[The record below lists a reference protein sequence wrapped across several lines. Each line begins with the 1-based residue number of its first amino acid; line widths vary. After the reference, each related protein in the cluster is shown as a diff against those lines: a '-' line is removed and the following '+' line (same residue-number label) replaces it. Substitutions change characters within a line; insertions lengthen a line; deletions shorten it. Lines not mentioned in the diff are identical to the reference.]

1 MSHKTNRD
9 LAIRRL
15 REIYDFAEATQTD
28 HTRYDDFIPRYENLD
43 KVVNSFET
51 AHERIIAKL
60 TDEIEI
66 NNEDQI
72 RKDFDNQCYAI
83 QKLFK
88 EITKQMVKTEP
99 MDSSSQVNNSS
110 KLPKINL
117 PVFDGNFKNWPSFIA
132 LFNSMVYNKTN
143 LSKIEKFQYLVTS
156 LSDFNQLSVKRY
168 QDKRKLVFMYWE
180 EIVNSKLTTTSNS
193 DLRKL
198 LDTFTENLLILE
210 TFELPFKSWDFVL
223 FHLLLSKLDRDTRE
237 RFELKYTS
245 VEIPTFNNLVSF
257 VEEQCTAIGRVDHQ
271 PSKAVSSSRK
281 PISKSPSTPCS
292 SSKSLSFVVSTDPV
306 KDNKCSLCN
315 SSHPLHKCPDF
326 LNKLPLD
333 RYNLVRASRGCLNCL
348 AFNHFVQKCS
358 SKQNCRTCGR
368 RHHTL
373 LHFQEQLSPAPSNS
387 TAVSAA
393 DGNITPAPCTSNSKD
408 VGDQSNSIQV
418 VNTTVSN
425 ESTVLLSTTVV
436 QILDSAGKYQAVR
449 ALIDQGSQANF
460 ITENCLRKLGLP
472 VTPLNTPISG
482 VNQMSSIVSKG
493 TTTSSIKPLD
503 RLNPTFSF
511 KALIVPT
518 ICRKLPSSEIPLQ
531 SWSYLKDLKLADPY
545 FNKSLGIDILIG
557 AELYPS
563 ILKSGYVIRPA
574 GQPSAINTV
583 FGWVLMGRVDFE
595 PSTVTSFCVTLDS
608 SLDSI
613 VRRFWELEEL
623 PPISNSS
630 PDDIQCEKLG
640 GFVLRKW
647 ASNHHSLLPVS
658 SNPDDQ
664 TSLSFDVDTFVKIL
678 GLQWQPSLDVFSY
691 HVTLMDRTCTKR
703 TILSELARIFDPLGF
718 LSPVTIFSK
727 LLVQKLWTLGLGWDE
742 TPPSEILSHWELYK
756 FQLPSLSSLKLNRR
770 LTVDSVKQYSL
781 HGFADASEAAYASW
795 PYYVAALHALKSP
808 RITSQVV
815 LECTNSLAELG
826 QRNKVRLVW
835 VPGHCGVT
843 GNEEADALARK
854 GSTDF
859 FTGPKPAVG
868 LPYSYPQSSIDNWTR
883 EKCQEEFDLI

>member
-28 HTRYDDFIPRYENLD
+28 HTRYDDFIPRYENLN

-51 AHERIIAKL
+51 AYERIIAKL

-72 RKDFDNQCYAI
+72 PYQT
-83 QKLFK
+83 L
-88 EITKQMVKTEP
+88 
-99 MDSSSQVNNSS
+99 
-110 KLPKINL
+110 
-117 PVFDGNFKNWPSFIA
+117 
-132 LFNSMVYNKTN
+132 
-143 LSKIEKFQYLVTS
+143 
-156 LSDFNQLSVKRY
+156 VKRY

-180 EIVNSKLTTTSNS
+180 EIVNLKLTITSNS

-210 TFELPFKSWDFVL
+210 TFELPVKSWDFVL

-237 RFELKYTS
+237 RFELKYIS

-281 PISKSPSTPCS
+281 PISKSPSPPCS
-292 SSKSLSFVVSTDPV
+292 SSKSLSFVSTDQV

-348 AFNHFVQKCS
+348 AVYPNKIVELVEGDIIRYSIFKN
-358 SKQNCRTCGR
+358 NCHLLLLIRQPYRPQIETLPQPHAHRIVRTWV
-368 RHHTL
+368 TNPIVFKWQIL
-373 LHFQEQLSPAPSNS
+373 L
-387 TAVSAA
+387 
-393 DGNITPAPCTSNSKD
+393 
-408 VGDQSNSIQV
+408 
-418 VNTTVSN
+418 
-425 ESTVLLSTTVV
+425 TVLLSTTVV

-531 SWSYLKDLKLADPY
+531 SWSYLKDLKFADPY

-574 GQPSAINTV
+574 GQPSAINTI

-613 VRRFWELEEL
+613 VRFWELEEL

-630 PDDIQCEKLG
+630 PDDIQCEKL
-640 GFVLRKW
+640 
-647 ASNHHSLLPVS
+647 
-658 SNPDDQ
+658 
-664 TSLSFDVDTFVKIL
+664 
-678 GLQWQPSLDVFSY
+678 
-691 HVTLMDRTCTKR
+691 
-703 TILSELARIFDPLGF
+703 
-718 LSPVTIFSK
+718 
-727 LLVQKLWTLGLGWDE
+727 
-742 TPPSEILSHWELYK
+742 
-756 FQLPSLSSLKLNRR
+756 
-770 LTVDSVKQYSL
+770 
-781 HGFADASEAAYASW
+781 
-795 PYYVAALHALKSP
+795 YV
-808 RITSQVV
+808 
-815 LECTNSLAELG
+815 
-826 QRNKVRLVW
+826 
-835 VPGHCGVT
+835 
-843 GNEEADALARK
+843 
-854 GSTDF
+854 
-859 FTGPKPAVG
+859 
-868 LPYSYPQSSIDNWTR
+868 
-883 EKCQEEFDLI
+883 